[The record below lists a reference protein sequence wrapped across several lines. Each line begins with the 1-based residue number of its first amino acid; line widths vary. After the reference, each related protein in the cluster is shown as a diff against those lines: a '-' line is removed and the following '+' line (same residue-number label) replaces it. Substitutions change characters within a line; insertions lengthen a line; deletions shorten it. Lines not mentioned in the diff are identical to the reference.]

1 MRTYRP
7 ATMMYSAMAALVL
20 FAAAPAAQADSDE
33 ALKLYK
39 SSCMVCHASG
49 MANAPRL
56 GDKARWEPL
65 IAQGEDALMQVV
77 LNGKGAMPPRG
88 AAPKATDEQ
97 LRSVVR
103 YMIEKAS

>member
-1 MRTYRP
+1 MKTYRP
-7 ATMMYSAMAALVL
+7 ATMMYSAIAALVL
-20 FAAAPAAQADSDE
+20 LAAAPAAQASSEE
-33 ALKLYK
+33 AVKLYK

-56 GDKARWEPL
+56 GDKARWDPL
-65 IAQGEDALMQVV
+65 IAEGEDAMMEVV
-77 LNGKGAMPPRG
+77 INGKGAMPPRG

>member
-1 MRTYRP
+1 MKTYSP
-7 ATMMYSAMAALVL
+7 ATMMYSAIAALVL
-20 FAAAPAAQADSDE
+20 LAAAPAAHASSEE
-33 ALKLYK
+33 AVKLYK

-56 GDKARWEPL
+56 GDKARWDPL
-65 IAQGEDALMQVV
+65 IAEGEDAMMEVV
-77 LNGKGAMPPRG
+77 INGKGAMPPRG

>member
-1 MRTYRP
+1 MRTYSP
-7 ATMMYSAMAALVL
+7 ATMMSSAMAALL
-20 FAAAPAAQADSDE
+20 LLAAVPAAHADSEE

-56 GDKARWEPL
+56 GDKARWAPL
-65 IAQGEDALMQVV
+65 IAQGEDALMEVV
-77 LNGKGAMPPRG
+77 INGKGAMPPRG

-103 YMIEKAS
+103 YMVEKGS